1 MEESKIKSITFI
13 IDDIRESVTDTW
25 EELVDGNQ
33 EAAVKRVDEAIEKLR
48 ALKNNLTNKEE

>member
-25 EELVDGNQ
+25 EELVDGDQ